1 MVKKNI
7 HETKLG
13 GMTLRKM
20 LYRLSLFV
28 SFFYGFY
35 ILIIFDAVN
44 RKPYFNPVF
53 RYPTQKGILIGGIS
67 VILYTMIMVILG
79 MISKKDIG
87 KFILINI
94 FTFFIGLVFFSCIG
108 VIFFI
113 DSDTGP

>member
-44 RKPYFNPVF
+44 RKPYFNPVY

-67 VILYTMIMVILG
+67 VILYIMSMFILS

-87 KFILINI
+87 KFILMNI
-94 FTFFIGLVFFSCIG
+94 FIFAIGLVFFSCIG